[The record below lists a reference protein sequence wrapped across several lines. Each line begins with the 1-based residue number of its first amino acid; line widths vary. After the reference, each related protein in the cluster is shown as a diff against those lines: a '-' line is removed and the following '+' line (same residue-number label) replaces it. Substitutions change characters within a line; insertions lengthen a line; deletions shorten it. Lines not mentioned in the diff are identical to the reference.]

1 MAASENAGRL
11 TVGFVL
17 VGLIQIVGGG
27 LGLYFVAR
35 AFFGEASPQPVADVI
50 YAVAAVLFLISLL
63 AGIQLLRV
71 RKSGVYLSFLIQF
84 LQLIQIQTQ
93 VIIYQFF
100 SGADLVA
107 GITVLDGDTSFGF
120 NFNILA
126 SSLSFYA
133 PAPAGSLSG
142 VQIYLNILAL
152 VIFVWLFSARHRAR

>member
-17 VGLIQIVGGG
+17 VGIIQIVGGG

-35 AFFGEASPQPVADVI
+35 AFFGETSPEPVADVI

-71 RKSGVYLSFLIQF
+71 RKSGVYWSFLIQF

-93 VIIYQFF
+93 AIAYKFV
-100 SGADLVA
+100 SGAYLVA
-107 GITVLDGDTSFGF
+107 GITARDSDTEFSF
-120 NFNILA
+120 NFEVLA
-126 SSLSFYA
+126 SSLLFYA
-133 PAPAGSLSG
+133 PAPEGSHSG
-142 VQIYLNILAL
+142 VEVYLNILAL
-152 VIFVWLFSARHRAR
+152 VIFIWLFRARHRVR